1 MKKIG
6 NFWLDKKMRKIQS
19 DIFLQILKYHLDFK
33 IHSNKN
39 KNFDFKHNIIIYIFY
54 SFSTY
59 PFKFFFFLTYISSM
73 VLLSRP
79 NRIEIITLLK
89 IIKNTHSIEYKI
101 TICQKINII
110 FKFVIYSDILKIII
124 INSRFIISALFLDKI
139 KEADISE
146 NYKKIN

>member
-1 MKKIG
+1 
-6 NFWLDKKMRKIQS
+6 
-19 DIFLQILKYHLDFK
+19 
-33 IHSNKN
+33 
-39 KNFDFKHNIIIYIFY
+39 
-54 SFSTY
+54 
-59 PFKFFFFLTYISSM
+59 M

-89 IIKNTHSIEYKI
+89 ITKNTHSIEYKI